1 MKIIGKEVETNINMN
16 KILEDIQSGIQKH
29 NVKGTFGCMLDSDIL
44 EKAKINIDKL
54 NTSSVEKV
62 AEVASSVQNT
72 PVEPIP
78 VAVPPVQPAPEA
90 PVTEPTVEAET
101 PQQPTEPVAEE
112 PKVEVQEPVVEP
124 TPVVV
129 SQPEPTPVV
138 NNVVET
144 PVATPSVPETPVAE
158 APAQPTVSLES
169 APTPVQTIEVPE
181 PKLPEFD
188 GREEYNLQGALAFN
202 SSTPSLAEHQIIPEK
217 QEDVVVANPTPQQ
230 LNNAQVNAGVQ
241 SVEATKKLVKNNS
254 ARKGFISLKVL
265 ILTVIFSASFVGLS
279 IYVGF
284 YLGQQ

>member
-16 KILEDIQSGIQKH
+16 KILEDIQSGIQKQ
-29 NVKGTFGCMLDSDIL
+29 NVKGTYGCTLDSDIL
-44 EKAKINIDKL
+44 EKAKINMDKL

-78 VAVPPVQPAPEA
+78 VA
-90 PVTEPTVEAET
+90 
-101 PQQPTEPVAEE
+101 PTEPIVEE
-112 PKVEVQEPVVEP
+112 PKVEVQAPVVEP

-181 PKLPEFD
+181 QKLPEFD

>member
-1 MKIIGKEVETNINMN
+1 MKIIGKEVILKENNGVELDNSKMSIESAYVATLKNSIMDKVEENWETFT
-16 KILEDIQSGIQKH
+16 KKDE
-29 NVKGTFGCMLDSDIL
+29 
-44 EKAKINIDKL
+44 
-54 NTSSVEKV
+54 
-62 AEVASSVQNT
+62 T
-72 PVEPIP
+72 PVEKIEEAP
-78 VAVPPVQPAPEA
+78 VAAPASEPIQTVVPPVTPAPVVAA
-90 PVTEPTVEAET
+90 PIPEPVASVGT

-112 PKVEVQEPVVEP
+112 PKVEVQDSVVEP

-217 QEDVVVANPTPQQ
+217 H
-230 LNNAQVNAGVQ
+230 LF
-241 SVEATKKLVKNNS
+241 L
-254 ARKGFISLKVL
+254 L
-265 ILTVIFSASFVGLS
+265 
-279 IYVGF
+279 Y
-284 YLGQQ
+284 